1 MGSSSHNGGLRLL
14 VLSLVLLALSAPA
27 WADFWYRPP
36 KFESTS
42 SNGMFVALIERGT
55 TLEMFKVKDGK
66 RSSQWKVQL
75 PYEPHNVLITDDGQY
90 VVLLDHFGRIG
101 FDEAVAIYSRAGLI
115 KSYSLES
122 FAEKE
127 VKARNEELDSMF
139 GRSTSSR

>member
-1 MGSSSHNGGLRLL
+1 MSRRYRNAIW
-14 VLSLVLLALSAPA
+14 SLTLLALSAPA

-101 FDEAVAIYSRAGLI
+101 FDEAVAL
-115 KSYSLES
+115 
-122 FAEKE
+122 
-127 VKARNEELDSMF
+127 LDPL
-139 GRSTSSR
+139 RSTAAQMGPAFQTPRAKSLRGT